1 MENKLWSFIDNL
13 GSFESKKADKI
24 KTLYFPLCNE
34 TIMSSVSPHLHGDIK
49 TSQNSFLLTPV
60 SRIDL
65 TNSKSSRNFWIYIN
79 KDKVWSACGVSKNLR
94 QMQED
99 KFNLQAGL
107 LWHKITRENKMM
119 GLKAEILSFV
129 PATGEPI
136 EIMQV
141 KVKNISSRKIEFIP
155 FAAIPIY
162 ARSADNLRDHRHV
175 TSLLQ
180 RISLHKF
187 GVVVKPALVFD
198 EAGHKPNKT
207 IYFVLGWDEE
217 FRAPQ
222 YLYPAQEMFCGE
234 SGDLEAPEIVFKNSL
249 PKKGNNQGKDTMGA
263 LRFSSKAL
271 ASGQSYSY
279 VILLG
284 ITENHATINSCI
296 NKFRNTVKV
305 RDSLEQTK
313 NFWADIC
320 NQINLK
326 TGNSDFDNWFRWVSI
341 QPTLRRIF
349 GCSFL
354 PDFDYGKGGRGW
366 RDLWQDTL
374 GLILNNPKEL
384 RNLLINNFSGVR
396 IDGSNATIIGK
407 NPGEFISDRNNI
419 SRVWMDHGVWPFLT
433 LDLYIRE
440 TGDFDILFEETTYFR
455 DHQLCRTDEIDYDWD
470 NSYGQKLKTAS
481 GKIYK
486 GTVLEHLL
494 VQNLV
499 QFFNVGAHNHVRLE
513 GADWN
518 DGLDMAKEFG
528 ESVAFSCMYAHN
540 LSLLS
545 GLLQK
550 STKKEIKIAKELK
563 IFLQKINYNNI
574 KAKQIILDKYFMQT
588 KLGISGE
595 KINID
600 AKALANDLK
609 EKSEWMLEHIQKR
622 EWLKQGFF
630 NGYYDNKKERVEGLK
645 NGVLRM
651 MLQSQVFPIMSQAAT
666 DKQVN
671 KILRSINK
679 YLLDKKLK
687 GFHLNTNF
695 REEQHNLG
703 RAFSFAYGEKENGAF
718 FNHMIVMLAN
728 ALYKRGFAKDGWQV
742 LSSIYNM
749 AVDTQKSKIYPCLP
763 EYFNL
768 EGRGMYSYLTGSA
781 SWFILT
787 MLTEVF
793 GIKGKNGD
801 LLIEPKLCKEQFKAA
816 TNISITRNFSARRF
830 KITFSNPK
838 KLDYGKY
845 KIIKASFNNQN
856 LALQNHSFVLINRK
870 TILNLSTKTNHLVD
884 IILGK

>member
-1 MENKLWSFIDNL
+1 MENKLWKFIDNL
-13 GSFESKKADKI
+13 GSFESNAADKI

-34 TIMSSVSPHLHGDIK
+34 TIMSSVSPDLHGDIK
-49 TSQNSFLLTPV
+49 TSQNSFLVTPV

-65 TNSKSSRNFWIYIN
+65 ADSKSSRNFWIYIN
-79 KDKVWSACGVSKNLR
+79 KDEIWSACGVSKNLR
-94 QMQED
+94 QIQED

-107 LWHKITRENKMM
+107 LWQKTTRENKKI

-129 PATGEPI
+129 PATQEPI

-141 KVKNISSRKIEFIP
+141 KITNISSRKIEFIP

-180 RISLHKF
+180 RVSLHKF
-187 GVVVKPALVFD
+187 GVVVNPALVFD
-198 EAGHKPNKT
+198 EVGHKPNKT
-207 IYFVLGWDEE
+207 VYFVLGWDEK
-217 FRAPQ
+217 FKAPQ
-222 YLYPAQEMFCGE
+222 YLYPTQEMFCGE
-234 SGDLEAPEIVFKNSL
+234 SGDLEVPESLLQNIL
-249 PKKGNNQGKDTMGA
+249 PKKGNIQGKDAMGA
-263 LRFSSKAL
+263 LRFAPKAL

-284 ITENHATINSCI
+284 ITENHAAINSCI
-296 NKFRNTVKV
+296 NKFRDTVKV

-419 SRVWMDHGVWPFLT
+419 NRVWMDHGAWPLLT
-433 LDLYIRE
+433 LDLYMRE
-440 TGDFDILFEETTYFR
+440 TGDFDILFEETTYFC
-455 DHQLCRTDEIDYDWD
+455 DYQLCRAAEIDYDWN

-499 QFFNVGAHNHVRLE
+499 QFFNVGVHNHVRLE

-540 LSLLS
+540 LNLLS
-545 GLLQK
+545 ELLQK
-550 STKKEIKIAKELK
+550 CAKNEIKIAKELK
-563 IFLQKINYNNI
+563 ILLQKINYNSI
-574 KAKQIILDKYFMQT
+574 KAKQRILDKYFMQT
-588 KLGISGE
+588 KLKIRGD
-595 KINID
+595 KININ
-600 AKALANDLK
+600 AKALANDLNG
-609 EKSEWMLEHIQKR
+609 KSEWMMEHIRKR

-630 NGYYDNKKERVEGLK
+630 NGYYDNKKERVEGIK

-651 MLQSQVFPIMSQAAT
+651 VLQSQVFPIMSSAAT

-695 REEQHNLG
+695 KEEQHNLG
-703 RAFSFAYGEKENGAF
+703 RAFSFVYGDKENGAF
-718 FNHMIVMLAN
+718 FNHMIVMFAF
-728 ALYKRGFAKDGWQV
+728 ALYKRGFAKEGWQV

-768 EGRGMYSYLTGSA
+768 ESRGMYSYLTGSA
-781 SWFILT
+781 SWFVLT

-793 GIKGKNGD
+793 GIKGKDGD

-816 TNISITRNFSARRF
+816 ASILITRNFSGRQF
-830 KITFSNPK
+830 KIIFSNPK
-838 KLDYGKY
+838 KLDHGQY
-845 KIIKASFNNQN
+845 KIIKASLNNQN
-856 LALQNHSFVLINRK
+856 LTLQNRFFILINRK
-870 TILNLSTKTNHLVD
+870 AILKLSAGKIHSINIV
-884 IILGK
+884 LG